1 MAKKDESEYKTEIPI
16 PAKTSEG
23 REDQLIHAAF
33 DLVEWRIHNGTASAQ
48 ETVHF
53 LKLGSTKSRLEES
66 KLENEVTV
74 LKARVEEMKSRVSS
88 EAMYQEVLEAM
99 RVYSGA
105 EPKRDGDF
113 DEDVQ

>member
-1 MAKKDESEYKTEIPI
+1 MAKKDDLEYKSDVPI

-23 REDQLIHAAF
+23 REDQLIHAAM
-33 DLVEWRIHNGTASAQ
+33 DLVEWRIHNGLASAQ

-53 LKLGSTKSRLEES
+53 LKLGSTKSRLEER
-66 KLENEVTV
+66 KLENEVVV
-74 LKARVEEMKSRVSS
+74 LQARVEEMKARTSS
-88 EAMYQEVLEAM
+88 EAMYKEVLEAM

-105 EPKRDGDF
+105 PREEGEF